1 MSNIKLK
8 PCPFC
13 GGVARITTNVTYNG
27 AIRACCTKCHAS
39 GDLVKLSAEYAAADI
54 AAAEWNQR
62 TDQPPKARWTRED
75 VTTYDG
81 EKIKNGAAVCG
92 RCKKAFFM
100 PTDTFDYCPN
110 CGARMNDGEDH
121 G

>member
-1 MSNIKLK
+1 MGLIELK

-81 EKIKNGAAVCG
+81 EKIKNGAVVCG

-110 CGARMNDGEDH
+110 CGAKMEGVEKE
-121 G
+121 